1 MDPVIKARRFLE
13 IMYYEFVSVDSRG
26 KKTYNPPV
34 PLLCYKAG
42 KITTVRNF
50 EGVQVVSSLQM
61 YVDGYLTFK
70 ANDQF
75 EDAGIKYPIQAYSSF
90 AGLATGTGTTVVYL

>member
-1 MDPVIKARRFLE
+1 MDPIIKARRFHE
-13 IMYYEFVSVDSRG
+13 VMYYEYVSVDSRG
-26 KKTYNPPV
+26 SKVYNPPV

-50 EGVQVVSSLQM
+50 EGVQVVSSLQL
-61 YVDGYLTFK
+61 YIDGYVTFK

-75 EDAGIKYPIQAYSSF
+75 EDAGIKYPIQAFSSF
-90 AGLATGTGTTVVYL
+90 AGLKPGTGTTVVYI